1 MRGRTLATFFATTAM
16 IAALA
21 APRTATAGKMVVLS
35 LGDSIGFGETTFTNN
50 PSNGDRGY
58 VSLYADSLTA
68 ANGGIRPNVV
78 NLAVDGETT
87 TSFRT
92 GTGRV
97 APAAGFTDTSLAR
110 LNSNYTSDPTIT
122 QDTQL
127 ATTIAQQKAAGNTI
141 GAVTISLG
149 SNDLFALA
157 QTPGFMALSANQQGA
172 KLLQTFAAVQAN
184 YTSLLTEVHASLPN
198 ATVSLVGTYNPF
210 VAAPGSPFAPIA
222 GVAIAGMN
230 QLIANVAANN
240 GVHYIDTTSVFA
252 GHESAFT
259 HILDAPAGT
268 YNVHPNGL
276 GYAALGLQVSGVNA
290 VPEPTTLAI
299 LGTMGLGL
307 LVSRQYRR
315 TRVIA

>member
-21 APRTATAGKMVVLS
+21 APRTAMAGKMVVLS
-35 LGDSIGFGETTFTNN
+35 LGDSIGFGETTFAQN

-58 VSLYADSLTA
+58 VSLYADSLSG
-68 ANGGIRPNVV
+68 ANGGVRPDVV

-97 APAAGFTDTSLAR
+97 APAAGFTDTSLAS
-110 LNSNYTSDPTIT
+110 LNTNYTSDPTLT
-122 QDTQL
+122 QDTKL
-127 ATTIAQQKAAGNTI
+127 ATTIAQEKAAGNTI
-141 GAVTISLG
+141 AAVTISLG

-157 QTPGFMALSANQQGA
+157 QSPGFLALPAGQQGA
-172 KLLQTFAAVQAN
+172 KLAQTYAALGAN
-184 YTSLLTEVHASLPN
+184 YSSLLAEVHASLPN
-198 ATVSLVGTYNPF
+198 AHVTLIGSYNPF
-210 VAAPGSPFAPIA
+210 VAAPTSPFAPIA
-222 GVAIAGMN
+222 GPAVAGLN
-230 QLIANVAANN
+230 QVIQSVANN
-240 GVHYIDTTSVFA
+240 YGATYIDTASVFA

-259 HILDAPAGT
+259 HILDGNF
-268 YNVHPNGL
+268 NVHPNGL
-276 GYAALGLQVSGVNA
+276 GYAAIGLQVAGINP

-307 LVSRQYRR
+307 LVSRRYRR
-315 TRVIA
+315 ARLVA